1 MTKYSFIKLSNKKRF
16 TFLYVTIFDFI
27 ILVIYIIFF
36 YFNKYAYYGPEAFLP
51 FKSAQLKHLDLHN
64 CLSIIT
70 VNNENQLLLNESFT
84 TLNNL
89 ELSINTWNI
98 QNTSYVIIQIDTKY
112 KNLETLFFVMDMLG
126 SHKIPNVF
134 ISTK

>member
-1 MTKYSFIKLSNKKRF
+1 MIKFNFIKCSNKKRF
-16 TFLYVTIFDFI
+16 TFIYVTIFDFL
-27 ILVIYIIFF
+27 ILATYMIFF
-36 YFNKYAYYGPEAFLP
+36 YFNKYTYYGPEAFLP

-84 TLNNL
+84 TFNNL

-98 QNTSYVIIQIDTKY
+98 QNTSYVIIEIATKS

-126 SHKIPNVF
+126 AHNIPNVY